1 MKKLIFSGLLT
12 LTMGFAYANGTTH
25 VGIEKAVENENV
37 STTIMM
43 LDGVDKVAEDDSGIC
58 RFVGWLARIGGRL
71 FLKLDKDEAK
81 ELQKATEDLCNEL
94 I

>member
-25 VGIEKAVENENV
+25 AGIEKAVENENV

-43 LDGVDKVAEDDSGIC
+43 LDGVDKVAEDDSGFC
-58 RFVGWLARIGGRL
+58 RFVGWIVRIGGTLFGRL
-71 FLKLDKDEAK
+71 EPKEAQ
-81 ELQKATEDLCNEL
+81 ELQKATEDFCNEL